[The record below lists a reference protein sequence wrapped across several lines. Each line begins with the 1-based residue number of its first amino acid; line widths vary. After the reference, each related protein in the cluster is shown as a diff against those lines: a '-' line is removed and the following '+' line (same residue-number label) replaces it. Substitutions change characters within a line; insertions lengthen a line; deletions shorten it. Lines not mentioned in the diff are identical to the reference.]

1 MFSLMEA
8 FSIQGICATKA
19 MEVGMI
25 QLEALAVAS
34 WRDED
39 GGGCGTLMRPDRMST
54 SPRMEARSKL
64 LPVPVLPLTT
74 LSSFSGNEMSMFR
87 KTYRSSPSSFSSSDG
102 QAIDAFSKEIV
113 GESVFVVF
121 LVISGAERYFS
132 IRLQDTQAS
141 IRSVVSS
148 GMTASV
154 TSRLLKTPM
163 AVKAT
168 EGVRV
173 P

>member
-1 MFSLMEA
+1 
-8 FSIQGICATKA
+8 
-19 MEVGMI
+19 
-25 QLEALAVAS
+25 
-34 WRDED
+34 
-39 GGGCGTLMRPDRMST
+39 
-54 SPRMEARSKL
+54 
-64 LPVPVLPLTT
+64 
-74 LSSFSGNEMSMFR
+74 MFR

>member
-1 MFSLMEA
+1 MFSFMDA

-25 QLEALAVAS
+25 QLEALAFAS
-34 WRDED
+34 WRREE
-39 GGGCGTLMRPDRMST
+39 GGGLGTLMRPERIST
-54 SPRMEARSKL
+54 SPRMEARRRD
-64 LPVPVLPLTT
+64 LPVPVLPDTT
-74 LSSFSGNEMSMFR
+74 LSSFSGKEMSRFR
-87 KTYRSSPSSFSSSDG
+87 STYRSSPSSFSSSEG
-102 QAIDAFSKEIV
+102 QAMLAFSKEMV
-113 GESVFVVF
+113 GELVLVVF
-121 LVISGAERYFS
+121 LVISGAARYFS

-141 IRSVVSS
+141 IRFVVSS

-168 EGVRV
+168 DGVRV